1 MTVELSTKY
10 ACFIPLCPLVASC
23 STGSLLFLFP
33 KTTRSLRR
41 PCAAFNISLLAAA
54 MFVSFSLFWQQAAT
68 PSIQQYL
75 WIRIPK
81 SDFCLNIGFAIDP
94 LTLAMSILVTTVGF
108 LVMVYSDSYMCHDQG
123 YARFY
128 AYLNLFIASMLGLVL
143 SPNLIQ
149 IYIFWELVGMCSYL
163 LIGFWFTR
171 SSAANASQKAFVT
184 NRIGDFGLLL
194 GVSGVYWITGSF
206 EIFELCDRFFELSS
220 SNAINPIFANTV
232 ALLLFIGPVA
242 KSAQFP
248 LHVWLPDAMEGP
260 TPISALIHAA
270 TMVAAGIFFIAR
282 IFNFISLLPLT
293 MSAISWVGGITTLL
307 GATLALAQK
316 DLKRGLAYSTMS
328 QLGYMVLALGIGA
341 SQSALFHLITHAYS
355 KALSF
360 LGSGSVIHAMEKV
373 VGYSPTRS
381 QNMFLMGGLRKR
393 MPYTGIT
400 FLLGTLSLSGIP
412 PFSCFWSKDQI
423 IAESWLRSPYL
434 GLLTSITAGLTAFY
448 TFRIYL
454 LTFEGNFRANQ
465 KNHKG
470 CVLEPEN
477 RVIQS
482 LFEKGKSQNEKTI
495 QSYPDRNQLY
505 PQESNFCMLLPMII
519 LAIPTIFVGLKGVN
533 SIMNLGSLDL
543 LFDWLNSL
551 PSISRDTK
559 YIENLIDILK
569 SSAPSFSLSLVG
581 VLISIKAFN
590 QTKEFTDTKSFEELK
605 SINKNFSKNFVVFFR
620 NWSTNRGYIDYYYD
634 IYFKQGVLSLS
645 SLVSYFDQWII
656 DGFTNGTGASSF
668 FAGESLRREKNGR
681 ISHHLLGLLI
691 GIVLLV
697 SLFLF
702 QLLISQSRPCRKL
715 LLSFH
720 EAPIRVHFSRLFF
733 IFPISIYLLFAF
745 FIPQRQRKISLRSTR
760 R

>member
-23 STGSLLFLFP
+23 STGSLLFLSP

-41 PCAAFNISLLAAA
+41 PCAAVNISLLAAA
-54 MFVSFSLFWQQAAT
+54 MFVSFSLFWQQSAT
-68 PSIQQYL
+68 QSIQQYL
-75 WIRIPK
+75 WIRVSK
-81 SDFCLNIGFAIDP
+81 SDFCLNIGLSIDP
-94 LTLAMSILVTTVGF
+94 LTLAMSILVSTVGF

-171 SSAANASQKAFVT
+171 SSAANACQKAFVT

-194 GVSGVYWITGSF
+194 GVLGVYWITGSF
-206 EIFELCDRFFELSS
+206 EIFELCDRFFDLSS
-220 SNAINPIFANTV
+220 NNAINPIFANIV
-232 ALLLFIGPVA
+232 ALLLFLGPVA

-248 LHVWLPDAMEGP
+248 LHIWLPDAMEGP

-270 TMVAAGIFFIAR
+270 TMVAAGIFLIAR

-307 GATLALAQK
+307 GATLALYQK
-316 DLKRGLAYSTMS
+316 DLKKGLAYSTMS
-328 QLGYMVLALGIGA
+328 QLGYMVLAPGIGA

-381 QNMFLMGGLRKR
+381 QNMFLMGGLRKY
-393 MPYTGIT
+393 MPYTGTT
-400 FLLGTLSLSGIP
+400 FLLGTLSLCGIP
-412 PFSCFWSKDQI
+412 PLSCFWSKDQI

-454 LTFEGNFRANQ
+454 LTFEGDFRANQ
-465 KNHKG
+465 KNHIDLSTFAFVPPKKITTLWSRAKSNSCPIKIDNIIHTTDMQG
-470 CVLEPEN
+470 GWVLELEN
-477 RVIQS
+477 RAIQS
-482 LFEKGKSQNEKTI
+482 LPRKEKSQNEETI
-495 QSYPDRNQLY
+495 QSYPSRNKLY

-519 LAIPTIFVGLKGVN
+519 LTIPTIFIGLKGVN
-533 SIMNLGSLDL
+533 PSLNLDSLDL
-543 LFDWLNSL
+543 LFDWLIHF
-551 PSISRDTK
+551 PFISKDTK

-569 SSAPSFSLSLVG
+569 SSVPSLSLSLVG
-581 VLISIKAFN
+581 VLISTKAYS
-590 QTKEFTDTKSFEELK
+590 QAKKFTDTKPVEELELISQIFLK
-605 SINKNFSKNFVVFFR
+605 DFAVFLR

-634 IYFKQGVLSLS
+634 IYFKQGILSLS
-645 SLVSYFDQWII
+645 RLVLYFDQWII
-656 DGFTNGTGASSF
+656 DGFINGAGASSF

-691 GIVLLV
+691 GIVLVVYSVIYVFLV
-697 SLFLF
+697 
-702 QLLISQSRPCRKL
+702 
-715 LLSFH
+715 
-720 EAPIRVHFSRLFF
+720 
-733 IFPISIYLLFAF
+733 
-745 FIPQRQRKISLRSTR
+745 
-760 R
+760 

>member
-1 MTVELSTKY
+1 MTVELPTKY
-10 ACFIPLCPLVASC
+10 ACLIPLCPLVASC
-23 STGSLLFLFP
+23 STGSLLFLSP

-41 PCAAFNISLLAAA
+41 PCAAFNISLLAVA

-68 PSIQQYL
+68 QSIQQYL

-108 LVMVYSDSYMCHDQG
+108 LVMVYSNSYMCHDQG

-171 SSAANASQKAFVT
+171 SSAASACQKAFVT

-206 EIFELCDRFFELSS
+206 EIFELCDRFFELISG
-220 SNAINPIFANTV
+220 NAINPIFANTI
-232 ALLLFIGPVA
+232 ALLLFVGPVA

-248 LHVWLPDAMEGP
+248 LHIWLPDAMEGP

-270 TMVAAGIFFIAR
+270 TMVAAGIFLIAR

-328 QLGYMVLALGIGA
+328 QLGYMVLAPGIGA

-355 KALSF
+355 KALLF

-381 QNMFLMGGLRKR
+381 QNMFFMGGLRKR
-393 MPYTGIT
+393 MPYTGTT
-400 FLLGTLSLSGIP
+400 FFLGTLSLCGIP

-434 GLLTSITAGLTAFY
+434 GLLASITAGLTAFY

-454 LTFEGNFRANQ
+454 LTFEGNFRANP
-465 KNHKG
+465 KNQMGFYAFVPSEKITTLWGKAKSNPSPRKADNILHITGMQEGWVFK
-470 CVLEPEN
+470 PEN
-477 RVIQS
+477 RVIES
-482 LFEKGKSQNEKTI
+482 FSGKEKTQNEKTI
-495 QSYPDRNQLY
+495 QSYPDPNQLY

-519 LAIPTIFVGLKGVN
+519 LTIPTIFIGVKGVN
-533 SIMNLGSLDL
+533 PMLSLGSLDL

-551 PSISRDTK
+551 TFILKDTK

-569 SSAPSFSLSLVG
+569 SSAPSLSLPLIG
-581 VLISIKAFN
+581 VLISIKAYS
-590 QTKEFTDTKSFEELK
+590 QAKEFTDTKPFEDLK
-605 SINKNFSKNFVVFFR
+605 SINNFFLKDFVIFIR

-634 IYFKQGVLSLS
+634 IYFKQSILLLSR
-645 SLVSYFDQWII
+645 LVSYFDQWII
-656 DGFTNGTGASSF
+656 DGFTNGVGASSF

-691 GIVLLV
+691 GIALSV

-702 QLLISQSRPCRKL
+702 
-715 LLSFH
+715 
-720 EAPIRVHFSRLFF
+720 
-733 IFPISIYLLFAF
+733 
-745 FIPQRQRKISLRSTR
+745 
-760 R
+760 